1 MDYATIM
8 RIDESNLEAEWL
20 GQAAR
25 YMEMV
30 EANADGQAQLDRLN
44 DKLDVLQSTEAANIK
59 KQLEA
64 ANEKVT
70 EAAVNRLL
78 PERPVIRALKVEII
92 DAQRQASIV
101 RGAVTAMEHRKK
113 ALEMLVQMQLAKGRS
128 EPSTQG
134 ATRSEV
140 QNSLAQKRREANP
153 IRLPHKK

>member
-1 MDYATIM
+1 MDYVQIM

-30 EANADGQAQLDRLN
+30 EANADGQKQLDQLN

-59 KQLEA
+59 HQMEA
-64 ANEKVT
+64 AQEKVT

-78 PERPVIRALKVEII
+78 PDRPAIRTLKAQII
-92 DAQRQASIV
+92 DAQRQATIV

-113 ALEMLVQMQLAKGRS
+113 ALEMLVQMQLARGRS

-134 ATRSEV
+134 AVRSEV

-153 IRLPHKK
+153 IKLPARK